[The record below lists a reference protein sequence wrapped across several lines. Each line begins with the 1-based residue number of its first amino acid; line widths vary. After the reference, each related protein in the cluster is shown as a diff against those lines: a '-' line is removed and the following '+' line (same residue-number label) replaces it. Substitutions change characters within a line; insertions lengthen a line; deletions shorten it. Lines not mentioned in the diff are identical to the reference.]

1 MIRLVLALGFA
12 AAIPLAC
19 AAAPQLKVSP
29 PPLRIEE
36 AVKPGAAVQK
46 RIEEARAAFAKGEL
60 ERAKRGFQAA
70 LDASPENLT
79 ALVNLGVIEF
89 RLDHASEAAK
99 LLKKAI
105 RLNPEIAPA
114 WLTLAMC
121 QQRNGETD
129 AALASAAQAVALDP
143 KNSRA
148 HAALA
153 VPLVTKGWFSGA
165 EAELQRAIEL
175 DPEFGEAN
183 FNLALLYLQRTP
195 PAIELA
201 RRHYQRALD
210 LGESPDPSIAEKL
223 AATPPQ

>member
-1 MIRLVLALGFA
+1 MIRRFLAPGIA

-19 AAAPQLKVSP
+19 AAAPQLKTSP

-36 AVKPGAAVQK
+36 AIKPGPAVQK
-46 RIEEARAAFAKGEL
+46 RIEEALAAFAKGEI
-60 ERAKRGFQAA
+60 ERAKRGFQAVLEA
-70 LDASPENLT
+70 NPANLT

-89 RLDHASEAAK
+89 RLDHPGEGAK
-99 LLKKAI
+99 LLKKAV
-105 RLNPEIAPA
+105 RLNPDIAPA
-114 WLTLAMC
+114 WLTLSMC
-121 QQRNGETD
+121 QQRIGETD

-148 HAALA
+148 HATLA
-153 VPLVTKGWFSGA
+153 VTLVSKGWYSGA

-195 PAIELA
+195 PAVELA

-223 AATPPQ
+223 EVTQPQ